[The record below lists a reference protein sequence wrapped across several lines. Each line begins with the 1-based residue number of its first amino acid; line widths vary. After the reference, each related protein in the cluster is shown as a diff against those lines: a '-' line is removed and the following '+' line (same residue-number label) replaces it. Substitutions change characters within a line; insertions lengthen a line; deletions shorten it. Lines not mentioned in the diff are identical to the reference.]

1 MMKRIA
7 MWFCLL
13 LCSWPVGGH
22 AQETMASPAQL
33 QPTFGL
39 HRVAALQTE
48 IGGYPL
54 WQYCASFI
62 WVVLA
67 FAVAQ
72 LIDFLMTQQLRRVTA
87 RTRTDIDDKLIEV
100 LHTPVKAAVTLV
112 MLNAGVHVFKWPEWV
127 EKILST
133 VFAVAVGA
141 TIIYLALRLVDLLLI
156 VVERKFF
163 SGDAQTARLMMPVL
177 RKSLKVFV
185 IIIGALTL
193 AQYMGLPIT
202 SVVAGLGIGGIAV
215 ALAAQNTLANVF
227 GTITI
232 LADRPFRVGDRVQI
246 DKFDGT
252 VETIGLRSTRI
263 RTLDGHLVTLP
274 NKIVADSGITN
285 ISLRPNIRQL
295 FTISLTYDTTP
306 EKMREAL
313 QIAREV
319 IGRHPLTHDF
329 IVNWRDFGPHSLD
342 IFVVYWA
349 KTTDFKEFLAALEEI
364 NLELKARYDARG
376 LNFAFPTRTIHLV
389 QSSPS

>member
-1 MMKRIA
+1 
-7 MWFCLL
+7 L
-13 LCSWPVGGH
+13 VGS
-22 AQETMASPAQL
+22 EMCI
-33 QPTFGL
+33 
-39 HRVAALQTE
+39 R
-48 IGGYPL
+48 
-54 WQYCASFI
+54 
-62 WVVLA
+62 
-67 FAVAQ
+67 
-72 LIDFLMTQQLRRVTA
+72 DR
-87 RTRTDIDDKLIEV
+87 
-100 LHTPVKAAVTLV
+100 
-112 MLNAGVHVFKWPEWV
+112 
-127 EKILST
+127 
-133 VFAVAVGA
+133 
-141 TIIYLALRLVDLLLI
+141 
-156 VVERKFF
+156 
-163 SGDAQTARLMMPVL
+163 
-177 RKSLKVFV
+177 
-185 IIIGALTL
+185 
-193 AQYMGLPIT
+193 YMGLPIT

-319 IGRHPLTHDF
+319 ISRHPLTHDF

-349 KTTDFKEFLAALEEI
+349 KTTDYKEFLAALEEI
-364 NLELKARYDARG
+364 NLELKARYDASG

-389 QSSPS
+389 QSPPS

>member
-1 MMKRIA
+1 MKRTVIRFGLGFWLSTGMA
-7 MWFCLL
+7 W
-13 LCSWPVGGH
+13 
-22 AQETMASPAQL
+22 AQEAAESTAL
-33 QPTFGL
+33 TQPTFGL

-48 IGGYPL
+48 VGGYPL
-54 WQYCASFI
+54 WQYCASFLWI
-62 WVVLA
+62 LLA

-72 LIDFLMTQQLRRVTA
+72 LIDFVMTQQLRRITA

-100 LHTPVKAAVTLV
+100 LHMPIKATVTLV
-112 MLNAGVHVFKWPEWV
+112 MLNAGVHVFTWPDWV

-133 VFAVAVGA
+133 AFAVAVGG
-141 TIIYLALRLVDLLLI
+141 TIIYLALRLVDLLMI

-185 IIIGALTL
+185 TIIGALTL

-263 RTLDGHLVTLP
+263 RTLEGHLVTLP

-285 ISLRPNIRQL
+285 ISLRPNIRQI

-313 QIAREV
+313 QIARDV
-319 IGRHPLTHDF
+319 IRNHPLTHDC
-329 IVNWRDFGPHSLD
+329 IVNWRDYGPHSLD

-349 KTTDFKEFLAALEEI
+349 KTTDFKQFLAALEEI
-364 NLELKARYDARG
+364 NLELKARYDAAK

-389 QSSPS
+389 HTQPS